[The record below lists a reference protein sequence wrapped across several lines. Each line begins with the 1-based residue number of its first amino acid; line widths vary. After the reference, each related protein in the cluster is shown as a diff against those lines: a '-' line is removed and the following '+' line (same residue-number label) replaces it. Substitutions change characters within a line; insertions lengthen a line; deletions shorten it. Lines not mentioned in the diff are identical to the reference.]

1 MHRVIRDRS
10 GADERVQSLTM
21 KYLLRIVLVLV
32 VTCCVFL
39 VAGVLATWAPDRTV
53 EKLAVRWAQP
63 PSSWLEV
70 GGMRVHLRDE
80 GPRDDPNPI
89 VLLHGTS
96 ASLHTWDGWSQN
108 LQSRRRVIR
117 FDLPAFG
124 LTGPHPSND
133 YSIAAYVQFVT
144 QVMDALHI
152 QKFALVGNSLGGHIA
167 WETAVALP
175 QRVSHLIL
183 VDSAGYPI
191 VSQSV
196 PIGFQVA
203 RLPGLRNLMEY
214 VLPRGVIQ
222 SSLRNVYGDPSK
234 VTPELVDRYY
244 ELTLRAGNRSAL
256 GYRFQQP
263 LFGDTEALK
272 TLKIP
277 TLVIW
282 GAQDRLI
289 PLDNAQKF
297 VRDLPNAR
305 LVVFDDLGH
314 VPHEEDPQRTVDA
327 VRAFLNIV

>member
-10 GADERVQSLTM
+10 SVAERVQLLTM
-21 KYLLRIVLVLV
+21 KYLLRLLLVLV
-32 VTCCVFL
+32 VTACVFL
-39 VAGVLATWAPDRTV
+39 VAGVLATWAPDRSV
-53 EKLAVRWAQP
+53 DQLATRWAQP
-63 PSSWLEV
+63 PSTWLEV

-80 GPRDDPNPI
+80 GPRDDPHPI

-96 ASLHTWDGWSQN
+96 ASLHTWDGWAAD
-108 LQSRRRVIR
+108 LKGRRRVIR
-117 FDLPAFG
+117 FDLPGFG

-144 QVMDALHI
+144 QAMDALGVRT
-152 QKFALVGNSLGGHIA
+152 FVLAGNSLGGHIA
-167 WETAVALP
+167 WATAVALP
-175 QRVSHLIL
+175 QRVTQLVL
-183 VDSAGYPI
+183 VDSAGYPL

-196 PIGFQVA
+196 PIGFQIA
-203 RLPGLRNLMEY
+203 RLPVLRKLMEY

-244 ELTLRAGNRSAL
+244 ELTLRTGNRAAL
-256 GYRFQQP
+256 GYRFQQG
-263 LFGDTEALK
+263 LSGETGALK
-272 TLKIP
+272 SLKIP
-277 TLVIW
+277 SLVIW

-289 PLDNAQKF
+289 PLDNAQQF

-305 LVVFDDLGH
+305 LLVFDDLGH
-314 VPHEEDPQRTVDA
+314 VPHEEDPRRTVDA

>member
-1 MHRVIRDRS
+1 MHRVIRDR
-10 GADERVQSLTM
+10 GAANDRVQSLTM
-21 KYLLRIVLVLV
+21 KYLLRIVLVVV

-39 VAGVLATWAPDRTV
+39 VAGLLATWAPDRSV
-53 EKLAVRWAQP
+53 EKLALRWAQP
-63 PSSWLEV
+63 PSTWLEV

-80 GPRDDPNPI
+80 GPRDDPHPI

-96 ASLHTWDGWSQN
+96 ASLHTWDGWAAN
-108 LQSRRRVIR
+108 LKARRRVIR

-124 LTGPHPSND
+124 LTGPHPAND

-144 QVMDALHI
+144 QVMDALGV
-152 QKFALVGNSLGGHIA
+152 QTFVLAGNSLGGHIA
-167 WETAVALP
+167 WATAVAQP
-175 QRVSHLIL
+175 QRVSQLIL
-183 VDSAGYPI
+183 VDSAGYPN

-196 PIGFQVA
+196 PIGFELA
-203 RLPGLRNLMEY
+203 RLPGLRHLMEY
-214 VLPRGVIQ
+214 VLPRGVVQ

-244 ELTLRAGNRSAL
+244 ELTLRAGNRAAL
-256 GYRFQQP
+256 AYRFQQG
-263 LFGDTEALK
+263 LSGDTEALK

-277 TLVIW
+277 SLVMW
-282 GAQDRLI
+282 GARDRLI
-289 PLDNAQKF
+289 PPDNAQKF

-305 LVVFDDLGH
+305 LFVFDDLGH